1 MGTLFAH
8 KFELKQAMSDLT
20 PPKTMKL
27 LQATA
32 PPTFPNSSQLDLLVQ
47 MMDRSC
53 EITLSSASTLAAL
66 VNIEEGS

>member
-8 KFELKQAMSDLT
+8 KFELKQAINDFT

-32 PPTFPNSSQLDLLVQ
+32 PPTFPNSSQFDLLVQ
-47 MMDRSC
+47 MTDRSC
-53 EITLSSASTLAAL
+53 EITLSSASTLAAF
-66 VNIEEGS
+66 VNIKEGS